1 MKTCVLQLCRLR
13 KPGREP
19 GYFWILSML
28 LLFSHSVVSD
38 SLRPHGLCSQ
48 PTRLLCP
55 WDSRGKKYWSGL
67 PFPSPGDLPGPR
79 IEPGSPPLQADALP
93 WGPLGRFARPLGIG
107 ASRGMGE
114 GEERRQA
121 PPRWGPS
128 VPGGTSGALSQD
140 GCVHFQLADTLSLR
154 TRPRSAAGPW
164 ECGGRSSG
172 QGQAELPPWKRA
184 TLAAGSPS
192 EPGTVPSPPGC
203 LVTPTAPPGKGATI
217 SPLTGKEAADESCR
231 LPPRLLWP
239 VSGKAGLFLR
249 SSDLLCALSIQPR
262 RGLRDASGP
271 GSKTCP
277 GCGFESGKLID
288 AFVPFLKVFPRS
300 SAGKESAC
308 KVGDLGSIP
317 GPGRSPGGGNGYP
330 LQCSDL
336 ENSMDCIVHR
346 VTERVGH
353 D

>member
-1 MKTCVLQLCRLR
+1 MKTCVLQLCRLG

-79 IEPGSPPLQADALP
+79 IKPGSPALQADALP

-184 TLAAGSPS
+184 MLAAGAPS
-192 EPGTVPSPPGC
+192 EPGTAPSPPGC
-203 LVTPTAPPGKGATI
+203 LVIPTAPPGRGRPFP
-217 SPLTGKEAADESCR
+217 PLQVRKQQTRAVAFR
-231 LPPRLLWP
+231 
-239 VSGKAGLFLR
+239 
-249 SSDLLCALSIQPR
+249 
-262 RGLRDASGP
+262 P
-271 GSKTCP
+271 GS
-277 GCGFESGKLID
+277 CG
-288 AFVPFLKVFPRS
+288 RS
-300 SAGKESAC
+300 VAK
-308 KVGDLGSIP
+308 LGSYFGALTCSAP
-317 GPGRSPGGGNGYP
+317 SASSPGGAFVMLVALVAKPALDVVLNP
-330 LQCSDL
+330 V
-336 ENSMDCIVHR
+336 NSSTLLSPSLKSSLVAQLVKNPPAR
-346 VTERVGH
+346 
-353 D
+353 